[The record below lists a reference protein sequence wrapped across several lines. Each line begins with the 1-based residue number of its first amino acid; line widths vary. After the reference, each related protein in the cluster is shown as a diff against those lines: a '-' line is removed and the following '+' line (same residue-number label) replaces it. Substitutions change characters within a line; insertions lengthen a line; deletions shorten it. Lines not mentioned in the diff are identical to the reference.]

1 MTDPALSDS
10 VVTWTA
16 EGPAF
21 VVRLANPPAN
31 QLGQPL
37 LSGLSAAVSAFETS
51 AARTL
56 LVCSELDGFFAAGA
70 DIKLMAGAD
79 RAALRAYG
87 DAMRAVLDRLAA
99 LDRPSIAAIEGR
111 ALGGGLELALAC
123 TMRIGSATARLGLP
137 EAKLGLIPGGRHAAA
152 AAAGRPRPGPGYD
165 AHRP

>member
-1 MTDPALSDS
+1 MTDPAPSDP

-31 QLGQPL
+31 QLGQSL
-37 LSGLSAAVSAFETS
+37 LGGLSGALAAFETT
-51 AARTL
+51 AARI
-56 LVCSELDGFFAAGA
+56 LVVYSGLDGFFAAGA

-79 RAALRAYG
+79 RARLRAYG
-87 DAMRAVLDRLAA
+87 DSMRAVLDRIAA

-123 TMRIGSATARLGLP
+123 TMRIGSASARLGLP
-137 EAKLGLIPGGRHAAA
+137 ETKLGLIPGPAARSGYPGWS
-152 AAAGRPRPGPGYD
+152 AAAGPWT
-165 AHRP
+165 